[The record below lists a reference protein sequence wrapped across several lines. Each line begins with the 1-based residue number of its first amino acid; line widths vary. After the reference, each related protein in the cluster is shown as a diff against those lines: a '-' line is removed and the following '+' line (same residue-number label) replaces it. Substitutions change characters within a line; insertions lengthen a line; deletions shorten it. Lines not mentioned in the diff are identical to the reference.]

1 MNIHKQLS
9 PKGHRKPVSLDLLS
23 LQTIN
28 QTYQGENGYTTHCK
42 ILPLKIFLKGL
53 RKQPVKVVLG
63 DRSNL
68 LPRRQEDLELP
79 MSPIRNPSNLAFL
92 DSKTEMDA
100 QPKHVP
106 HHPQSHQKQLGTSS
120 TSSVLVS
127 DSSGRKPSR
136 HSIANERLPTS
147 SRAVDNDDSLLSES
161 FLSFRNSQEH
171 RLSSLIHQKTIK
183 QCTQV
188 MIVCPLYSMYS
199 ALAVVIIIIEGGFE
213 A

>member
-1 MNIHKQLS
+1 M
-9 PKGHRKPVSLDLLS
+9 
-23 LQTIN
+23 
-28 QTYQGENGYTTHCK
+28 
-42 ILPLKIFLKGL
+42 KIFPKGL

-92 DSKTEMDA
+92 DSKTEMDT
-100 QPKHVP
+100 QPGHVP

-127 DSSGRKPSR
+127 GNRRKPSR
-136 HSIANERLPTS
+136 HSIVNEPLPTS
-147 SRAVDNDDSLLSES
+147 SRAVDNDESLLLES

-171 RLSSLIHQKTIK
+171 QLSSLIHQKTIK
-183 QCTQV
+183 QCAQV
-188 MIVCPLYSMYS
+188 MMVCPLYSMYCIS
-199 ALAVVIIIIEGGFE
+199 CCYNNFRGRI
-213 A
+213 